1 MEHLAGIIFQV
12 VADAECHRSLLDHC
26 LGRGLRPLMYNDAC
40 QDIFGSR
47 SDGAVS

>member
-26 LGRGLRPLMYNDAC
+26 LGRKPAFAL
-40 QDIFGSR
+40 
-47 SDGAVS
+47 